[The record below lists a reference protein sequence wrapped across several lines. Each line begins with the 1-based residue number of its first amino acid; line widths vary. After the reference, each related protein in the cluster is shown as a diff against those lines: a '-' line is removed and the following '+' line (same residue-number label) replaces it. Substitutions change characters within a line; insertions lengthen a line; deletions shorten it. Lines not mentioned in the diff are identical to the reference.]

1 VIFEITA
8 SVLAIMA
15 FVKFAS
21 YVPEVNLDDVSSLS
35 PSLYII
41 YVAAALTGI
50 RMVLAFVAICKT
62 RSNIK
67 KEKGSNW
74 EMFWPAFEMIASAAS
89 LLMLVS
95 CSLIFSCL
103 MGDDEIVD
111 GEIVEPEVEDLKSD
125 A

>member
-1 VIFEITA
+1 MNSRVIFEITA

-50 RMVLAFVAICKT
+50 R
-62 RSNIK
+62 
-67 KEKGSNW
+67 
-74 EMFWPAFEMIASAAS
+74 
-89 LLMLVS
+89 VS
-95 CSLIFSCL
+95 KNT
-103 MGDDEIVD
+103 
-111 GEIVEPEVEDLKSD
+111 PEVKALYRK
-125 A
+125 

>member
-1 VIFEITA
+1 MMYLYMNSRVIFEITA

-50 RMVLAFVAICKT
+50 R
-62 RSNIK
+62 
-67 KEKGSNW
+67 
-74 EMFWPAFEMIASAAS
+74 
-89 LLMLVS
+89 VS
-95 CSLIFSCL
+95 KNT
-103 MGDDEIVD
+103 
-111 GEIVEPEVEDLKSD
+111 PEVKALYRK
-125 A
+125 

>member
-1 VIFEITA
+1 MMYLYMNSRVIFEITA

-50 RMVLAFVAICKT
+50 RVSK
-62 RSNIK
+62 NI
-67 KEKGSNW
+67 
-74 EMFWPAFEMIASAAS
+74 
-89 LLMLVS
+89 LVVKA
-95 CSLIFSCL
+95 LYR
-103 MGDDEIVD
+103 
-111 GEIVEPEVEDLKSD
+111 K
-125 A
+125 

>member
-1 VIFEITA
+1 MYLNMNYRVIFEITA

-50 RMVLAFVAICKT
+50 RVSK
-62 RSNIK
+62 NIVVVK
-67 KEKGSNW
+67 ALYRK
-74 EMFWPAFEMIASAAS
+74 
-89 LLMLVS
+89 
-95 CSLIFSCL
+95 
-103 MGDDEIVD
+103 
-111 GEIVEPEVEDLKSD
+111 
-125 A
+125 

>member
-1 VIFEITA
+1 MNSRVIFEITA

-50 RMVLAFVAICKT
+50 RVSKNT
-62 RSNIK
+62 P
-67 KEKGSNW
+67 
-74 EMFWPAFEMIASAAS
+74 EMKA
-89 LLMLVS
+89 LYR
-95 CSLIFSCL
+95 
-103 MGDDEIVD
+103 
-111 GEIVEPEVEDLKSD
+111 K
-125 A
+125 

>member
-1 VIFEITA
+1 MNSRVIFEITA

-50 RMVLAFVAICKT
+50 RVSK
-62 RSNIK
+62 NI
-67 KEKGSNW
+67 
-74 EMFWPAFEMIASAAS
+74 
-89 LLMLVS
+89 LVVKA
-95 CSLIFSCL
+95 LYR
-103 MGDDEIVD
+103 
-111 GEIVEPEVEDLKSD
+111 K
-125 A
+125 

>member
-1 VIFEITA
+1 MVYLYMNSRVIFEITA

-50 RMVLAFVAICKT
+50 R
-62 RSNIK
+62 
-67 KEKGSNW
+67 
-74 EMFWPAFEMIASAAS
+74 
-89 LLMLVS
+89 VS
-95 CSLIFSCL
+95 YNT
-103 MGDDEIVD
+103 
-111 GEIVEPEVEDLKSD
+111 PEVKALYRK
-125 A
+125 

>member
-1 VIFEITA
+1 MYLNMNSRVIFEITA

-50 RMVLAFVAICKT
+50 R
-62 RSNIK
+62 
-67 KEKGSNW
+67 
-74 EMFWPAFEMIASAAS
+74 
-89 LLMLVS
+89 VS
-95 CSLIFSCL
+95 KNT
-103 MGDDEIVD
+103 
-111 GEIVEPEVEDLKSD
+111 PEVKALYRK
-125 A
+125 